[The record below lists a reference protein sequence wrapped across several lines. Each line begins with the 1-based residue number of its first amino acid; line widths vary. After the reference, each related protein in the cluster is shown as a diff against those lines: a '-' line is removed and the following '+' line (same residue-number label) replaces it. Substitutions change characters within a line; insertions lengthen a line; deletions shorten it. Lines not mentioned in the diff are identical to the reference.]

1 MGSAPYSRGGI
12 EPSKREETTDMRHIR
27 PLTIALLAVLV
38 PALVLAGC
46 SGGGSPEAKEKVDE
60 AVGIITASQ
69 ILLEDLVNLNER
81 FNTLGTRYTNVEDTL
96 AEGKSLVEMA
106 LMDVGELEARY
117 QDARAL
123 LLDVTKMDAAGD
135 YAAYALLALQAVDKE
150 LEALEVN
157 RQLLNTVSDM
167 LDVLPHAEREEQLSY
182 YVEEINR
189 LTEEVTKLME
199 EAATV
204 AAEADRFYQERKL

>member
-1 MGSAPYSRGGI
+1 
-12 EPSKREETTDMRHIR
+12 MRQVR
-27 PLTIALLAVLV
+27 PLAIVLLVILV
-38 PALVLAGC
+38 PAMILAGC
-46 SGGGSPEAKEKVDE
+46 LGGGSPEAKEKVDE
-60 AVGIITASQ
+60 AIGIIASSQ

-81 FNTLGTRYTNVEDTL
+81 FNTLGTRYSNVDDTL

-106 LMDVGELEARY
+106 LMDVSELETRYQEARY
-117 QDARAL
+117 L
-123 LLDVTKMDAAGD
+123 LLDVTKMDGAGD

-150 LEALEVN
+150 LESLEVN

-189 LTEEVTKLME
+189 LTEEITKLME
-199 EAATV
+199 EAAVV
-204 AAEADRFYQERKL
+204 AAEADRYYQEHRL

>member
-1 MGSAPYSRGGI
+1 
-12 EPSKREETTDMRHIR
+12 MRQVR
-27 PLTIALLAVLV
+27 PLAIVLLVILV
-38 PALVLAGC
+38 PAVILAGC
-46 SGGGSPEAKEKVDE
+46 LGGGSPEAKEKVDE
-60 AVGIITASQ
+60 AIGIISTSQ

-81 FNTLGTRYTNVEDTL
+81 FNTLGTRYSNVDDTL

-106 LMDVGELEARY
+106 LMDVSELESRY
-117 QDARAL
+117 QEARSL
-123 LLDVTKMDAAGD
+123 LLDVTKMDGAGD

-150 LEALEVN
+150 LEALDIN

-189 LTEEVTKLME
+189 LTEEITLLME
-199 EAATV
+199 EVAAL
-204 AAEADRFYQERKL
+204 AAEADRYYQEHRL

>member
-1 MGSAPYSRGGI
+1 
-12 EPSKREETTDMRHIR
+12 MRQVR
-27 PLTIALLAVLV
+27 PLAIALLVILAPAV
-38 PALVLAGC
+38 VLAGC
-46 SGGGSPEAKEKVDE
+46 TGGGSPEAKETVDE
-60 AVGIITASQ
+60 AIGIIAASQ

-96 AEGKSLVEMA
+96 AEGKSLVDMA
-106 LMDVGELEARY
+106 LMDVSELEARY
-117 QDARAL
+117 QEAREL
-123 LLDVTKMDAAGD
+123 LLDVTKMDTAGD
-135 YAAYALLALQAVDKE
+135 YAAYALLALQAVEKE

-167 LDVLPHAEREEQLSY
+167 LDVLPHAERQEQLSY

-189 LTEEVTKLME
+189 LTEEINELME
-199 EAATV
+199 EAAAV

>member
-1 MGSAPYSRGGI
+1 M
-12 EPSKREETTDMRHIR
+12 
-27 PLTIALLAVLV
+27 
-38 PALVLAGC
+38 VLAGC
-46 SGGGSPEAKEKVDE
+46 LGGGSPEAKEKVDE

-81 FNTLGTRYTNVEDTL
+81 FNTLGTRYTDVDDTL

-106 LMDVGELEARY
+106 LLDVSELEARY
-117 QDARAL
+117 QDAREL
-123 LLDVTKMDAAGD
+123 LLDVTRMDGAGD

-150 LEALEVN
+150 LEALEIN

-167 LDVLPHAEREEQLSY
+167 LDVLPLAEREEQLSY

-189 LTEEVTKLME
+189 LTEEVTELME

-204 AAEADRFYQERKL
+204 AAEADRYYQERKL

>member
-1 MGSAPYSRGGI
+1 
-12 EPSKREETTDMRHIR
+12 MRQVR
-27 PLTIALLAVLV
+27 PLAIVLLVILV
-38 PALVLAGC
+38 PAMILAGC
-46 SGGGSPEAKEKVDE
+46 LGGGSPEAKEKVDE
-60 AVGIITASQ
+60 AIGIIASSQ

-81 FNTLGTRYTNVEDTL
+81 FNTLGTRYSNVDDTL

-106 LMDVGELEARY
+106 LMDVSELETRY
-117 QDARAL
+117 QEARDL
-123 LLDVTKMDAAGD
+123 LLDVTKMDGAGD

-189 LTEEVTKLME
+189 LTEEITKLME
-199 EAATV
+199 EAAVV
-204 AAEADRFYQERKL
+204 AAEADRYYQEHRL

>member
-1 MGSAPYSRGGI
+1 
-12 EPSKREETTDMRHIR
+12 MRQVR
-27 PLTIALLAVLV
+27 PLAIVLLVILV
-38 PALVLAGC
+38 PAMILAGC
-46 SGGGSPEAKEKVDE
+46 LGGGSPEAKEKVDE
-60 AVGIITASQ
+60 AIGIIASSQ

-81 FNTLGTRYTNVEDTL
+81 FNTLGTRYSNVDDTL

-106 LMDVGELEARY
+106 LMDVSELETRY
-117 QDARAL
+117 QEARDL
-123 LLDVTKMDAAGD
+123 LLDVTKMDGAGD

-150 LEALEVN
+150 LESLEVN

-189 LTEEVTKLME
+189 LTEEITKLME
-199 EAATV
+199 EAAVV
-204 AAEADRFYQERKL
+204 AAEADRYYQEHRL